1 MKDDCLDVKRYRLP
15 REEFKDCVHQS
26 ISVISQALR
35 NELVVPS
42 WKEFTGEFFATIIW

>member
-1 MKDDCLDVKRYRLP
+1 MKDDCLDVKSYRLP
-15 REEFKDCVHQS
+15 REQFKDCVHQS

-42 WKEFTGEFFATIIW
+42 WREFTGKPLDRPV